1 MQQFYGDFFAERFR
15 RKSWN
20 QMGVVIAYVMFQY
33 IKKLFLP
40 TDYRMFYITENFD
53 FVPFFFLL
61 FLGLCF
67 YKNIGLIS
75 IFLVV
80 SFMSIQETSRIFALI
95 FPYVADLPANMVWQH
110 MEGHG
115 ILFIALI
122 VNGTWLLNYLIRI
135 IDYV

>member
-1 MQQFYGDFFAERFR
+1 MNHFNLLFILQTLVDFFEGSFLQQFYGDFFDERFQ

-20 QMGVVIAYVMFQY
+20 RVSVVITYVMFQY
-33 IKKLFLP
+33 IKKIFLP
-40 TDYRMFYITENFD
+40 TDYRMFYITENLILT
-53 FVPFFFLL
+53 FFFLL

-95 FPYVADLPANMVWQH
+95 F
-110 MEGHG
+110 
-115 ILFIALI
+115 
-122 VNGTWLLNYLIRI
+122 R
-135 IDYV
+135 